1 MSRGTEESLNEYR
14 GGKESDAW
22 QLLVP
27 SSALTLAVYL
37 GADEM
42 TMKWALKPLQK
53 EADEI

>member
-1 MSRGTEESLNEYR
+1 MNTER

-27 SSALTLAVYL
+27 SSALTLAVNSE
-37 GADEM
+37 ADEM